1 MRECCQLDAVKG
13 SGRLSHLLVYEKRQE
28 RESLLTQ
35 PPLWKSSHQFVR
47 RDVVYQN
54 SRPGSPPSGRGGT
67 TCSPLLEIR
76 NVPFTVRVR
85 KIKPTVSESSV
96 TDIDTLHGQKSTC
109 CCFSGGRGCFPP
121 AVLPPFPSQPS
132 PRHHLWLGL
141 HLFRITILP
150 RDLRLTLESHFS
162 RNDNEFEDKSWKN
175 TLLWQLRFPWVIDK
189 CDRVGAI
196 RCFPLGRA
204 PGQQNILVVTCVA
217 WQR

>member
-35 PPLWKSSHQFVR
+35 PPLRKSSHQFVR

-109 CCFSGGRGCFPP
+109 CCFSGGRGCF
-121 AVLPPFPSQPS
+121 S
-132 PRHHLWLGL
+132 PRCPSSLSLSAL
-141 HLFRITILP
+141 SPTSPVVRTP
-150 RDLRLTLESHFS
+150 SVPNYNPSS
-162 RNDNEFEDKSWKN
+162 RFTAHSRE
-175 TLLWQLRFPWVIDK
+175 
-189 CDRVGAI
+189 
-196 RCFPLGRA
+196 PL
-204 PGQQNILVVTCVA
+204 QQE
-217 WQR
+217 